1 MVNSAYQKYQN
12 NSVLTARPEE
22 LTLMLY
28 NGAIKFCN
36 QAIESINKKDV
47 QKSHIDIMK
56 AQNIIEELQVT
67 LNGDYEIAHE
77 MNRMYEFVKQLLME
91 ANIYKDTN
99 KLEDALYFLREFKD
113 VWQEVVKCTKEI
125 RNK

>member
-47 QKSHIDIMK
+47 QKSHTDIMK

-91 ANIYKDTN
+91 ANIYKDIN
-99 KLEDALYFLREFKD
+99 KLEDALYFLREFKE